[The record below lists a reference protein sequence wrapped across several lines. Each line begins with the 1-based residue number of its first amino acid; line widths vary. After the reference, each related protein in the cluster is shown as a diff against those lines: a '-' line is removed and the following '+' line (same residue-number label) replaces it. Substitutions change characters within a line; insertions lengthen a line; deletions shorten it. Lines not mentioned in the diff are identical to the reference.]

1 MKMYWRNGMM
11 DRVPMTGDST
21 NIMPYVILM
30 VVAVVVIAGF
40 IIYKKKKKK

>member
-11 DRVPMTGDST
+11 DRAVMTGDST

-40 IIYKKKKKK
+40 IIYKKKKNK